1 MQPMETIH
9 RRHRVAGML
18 FLTALINKWGKKAPP
33 VHSKAQHKDQRNRG
47 ALPSRNSL
55 DAHRVMEHLATVRL
69 RTTDNLT
76 AEDAIMA
83 AVAAAHHG
91 VAAAARA
98 LAGHGIA
105 VVVVAVA
112 AKCHGIVVAVAAKCH
127 GTADVADAACHGA
140 AKKGVAALWIK
151 TASQIPGMT
160 C

>member
-1 MQPMETIH
+1 MK
-9 RRHRVAGML
+9 V
-18 FLTALINKWGKKAPP
+18 PP
-33 VHSKAQHKDQRNRG
+33 VHSKARLKDQRNRG
-47 ALPSRNSL
+47 ALPSSNSPA
-55 DAHRVMEHLATVRL
+55 AHRVMEHLATVRL
-69 RTTDNLT
+69 STTDNLT

-98 LAGHGIA
+98 LAGHGTA
-105 VVVVAVA
+105 VV
-112 AKCHGIVVAVAAKCH
+112 VVAVAAKCH
-127 GTADVADAACHGA
+127 GTADVTDAACHGA